1 MRFLR
6 LALPGMTGLV
16 AFCLGDL
23 RNDCYR
29 SFVAQPF
36 LDAGKP
42 VDTVRRTVLSA
53 TLPDVSI
60 NTRGRHL
67 VSTSA

>member
-1 MRFLR
+1 MV
-6 LALPGMTGLV
+6 P
-16 AFCLGDL
+16 FCLGDL

-42 VDTVRRTVLSA
+42 VCGAPHLKEEICMSGSMSGEGNGA
-53 TLPDVSI
+53 LPHGPSNRASLRLYI
-60 NTRGRHL
+60 
-67 VSTSA
+67 